1 MFFKTV
7 FDSKVID
14 KINSSRSKNIKMIFN
29 IFRFDTSNFNA
40 SESISEIHKQNYH
53 HKCPNLSQV
62 LSRNYFQS
70 SYPLIKRRLIKHSHQ
85 LRIITFVKE
94 YQSTFTYEIQIFSN
108 LTVPFNKKG
117 LHVSQN

>member
-53 HKCPNLSQV
+53 HKCPNLS
-62 LSRNYFQS
+62 
-70 SYPLIKRRLIKHSHQ
+70 
-85 LRIITFVKE
+85 
-94 YQSTFTYEIQIFSN
+94 
-108 LTVPFNKKG
+108 
-117 LHVSQN
+117 